1 MSIGSSKVECFHA
14 GRSSDPAEA
23 AKKRALIVGYLT
35 YRSDAR
41 VKNQVRVL
49 TENGYA
55 VDVICLDEDLEA
67 SGDMV
72 NLLGIALPRYRGSSP
87 LRYVYSYLG
96 FLTKAAVAAA
106 RLSFHRR
113 YNLAIAC
120 NMPDFLVLSVLIPRL
135 LGARIVLDV
144 HDPLPELY
152 NVKFGRPNGSLGQ
165 RFLMLEER
173 VSAWLAHRV
182 LATHD
187 LHARRLQAA
196 GIPARKLR
204 VVLNAPNSGLF
215 SYSHQPLERPGRFRL
230 VYHGTIAAR
239 HGLEIA
245 FRAVHLLRH
254 KIPEIEL
261 LLIGRGD
268 GLEDSKRLSRKLGLD
283 SLIRFERPLP
293 IEQLPPLLHDCSV
306 GLVPPRNNA
315 ANQIMLPVKLMEFA
329 MLGVPIAAAR
339 LDPITQ
345 YFDSNAIEFFAPD
358 SAEDLAG
365 AIARLYEHPE
375 RRASMAREAN
385 RTALGLCANWAQ
397 NYLEAVG

>member
-1 MSIGSSKVECFHA
+1 MSAGSSRVEGLQA
-14 GRSSDPAEA
+14 GRSSDPAAA

-49 TENGYA
+49 AENGYA

-67 SGDMV
+67 PGDMV
-72 NLLGIALPRYRGSSP
+72 NLFGIALPRYRGSSP
-87 LRYVYSYLG
+87 SRYVYSYLW
-96 FLTKAAVAAA
+96 FFTMAAAAAA
-106 RLSFHRR
+106 RLSFQHR
-113 YNLAIAC
+113 YDLAIAC

-152 NVKFGRPNGSLGQ
+152 KVKFGRPDYSLGQ
-165 RFLMLEER
+165 RLLMLEER
-173 VSAWLAHRV
+173 ASAWLAHRV

-196 GIPARKLR
+196 GIPARKLH
-204 VVLNAPNSGLF
+204 VVLNAPNPVIF
-215 SYSHQPLERPGRFRL
+215 SYRHQPLERLGKFRL

-239 HGLEIA
+239 RGLEIA
-245 FRAVHLLRH
+245 IRAVHLLRH
-254 KIPEIEL
+254 TIPEIEL

-268 GLEDSKRLSRKLGLD
+268 GLEDSKRLSRELGLD
-283 SLIRFERPLP
+283 ALIRFERPLP
-293 IEQLPPLLHDCSV
+293 IEELPPLLHGCSV
-306 GLVPPRNNA
+306 GLVPLRNNA
-315 ANQIMLPVKLMEFA
+315 ANQIAFPVKLMEFA

-345 YFDSNAIEFFAPD
+345 YFDSNAIEFFEPD

-365 AIARLYEHPE
+365 AIAGLYEHPE

-385 RTALGLCANWAQ
+385 RTALRLCANWAR
-397 NYLEAVG
+397 NYLEAIG

>member
-1 MSIGSSKVECFHA
+1 MSAGSSRIESLHS
-14 GRSSDPAEA
+14 GRSSEPAEA

-67 SGDMV
+67 QGDMV
-72 NLLGIALPRYRGSSP
+72 DLLGIALPRYRGSSP
-87 LRYVYSYLG
+87 SRYIYTYLG

-106 RLSFHRR
+106 RLSFQRR

-152 NVKFGRPNGSLGQ
+152 TVKFGRPADSLGQ
-165 RFLMLEER
+165 KLLMLEER
-173 VSAWLAHRV
+173 ASAWLAHRV

-204 VVLNAPNSGLF
+204 VVLNAPNPFLF
-215 SYSHQPLERPGRFRL
+215 GYSHQPLQ
-230 VYHGTIAAR
+230 
-239 HGLEIA
+239 
-245 FRAVHLLRH
+245 RAGKVS
-254 KIPEIEL
+254 P
-261 LLIGRGD
+261 
-268 GLEDSKRLSRKLGLD
+268 RLSRHDRGAPRVRNRD
-283 SLIRFERPLP
+283 SGGSSP
-293 IEQLPPLLHDCSV
+293 
-306 GLVPPRNNA
+306 
-315 ANQIMLPVKLMEFA
+315 
-329 MLGVPIAAAR
+329 
-339 LDPITQ
+339 
-345 YFDSNAIEFFAPD
+345 AP
-358 SAEDLAG
+358 
-365 AIARLYEHPE
+365 
-375 RRASMAREAN
+375 
-385 RTALGLCANWAQ
+385 
-397 NYLEAVG
+397 